1 MKTIRIIALAAT
13 SLAALFLLKGNFVG
27 PATAQDAAPTG
38 DAAAGKALWANDLR
52 CKDCHG
58 GVAEGAFGP
67 DLAGRGLNFAQV
79 KQAVRK
85 PWGIMPRFIDE
96 QVSDQELANLTAFF
110 ASMPKVAAPGPW
122 KTEVPANAP
131 AGQRIL
137 ISIGCG
143 QCHGP
148 ELIGPRDDMGAVN
161 ADVNWL
167 KDLVYNHTTAIRTH
181 QQTIGTGNGP
191 PRVHMGNFNPD
202 RVTENELSQ
211 VLDYIKNDIG
221 FRAALHGRLTKGQPG
236 EKGITYTLNVQNVGL
251 AGKGLAAED
260 LSVRLAIPNG
270 ATVIA
275 ATGPN
280 YKGVH
285 MDKKSNS
292 MVAEWTWDKANPRD
306 KQTYTI
312 TLSNAGTEKD
322 RLRGEIH
329 WMKPRIKDAPNGDQ
343 IGIPAAPL

>member
-1 MKTIRIIALAAT
+1 MKKLLIALAMLPLT
-13 SLAALFLLKGNFVG
+13 PGIAA
-27 PATAQDAAPTG
+27 AQNAPTG
-38 DAAAGKALWANDLR
+38 DAAAGKALWADELR

-96 QVSDQELANLTAFF
+96 QVSDQELANLAAYF

-131 AGQRIL
+131 AGQRVM

-148 ELIGPRDDMGAVN
+148 VLIGPRDDMGAVD
-161 ADVNWL
+161 ADINWI

-181 QQTIGTGNGP
+181 AQRLGTGNGP

-202 RVTENELSQ
+202 RVTEGQLAQ
-211 VLDYIKNDIG
+211 VLDWIKTDVG
-221 FRAALHGRLTKGQPG
+221 FRAAFRGRLTKGEPG
-236 EKGITYTLNVQNVGL
+236 EKGVTYKLNVQNLGL
-251 AGKGLAAED
+251 PGKGLAAEGVTVS
-260 LSVRLAIPNG
+260 LVLPTG
-270 ATVIA
+270 ATVVN
-275 ATGPN
+275 ATGPG
-280 YKGVH
+280 YKGAH
-285 MDKKSNS
+285 MDAKEKAQ
-292 MVAEWTWDKANPRD
+292 VAEWTWPKAGPQD
-306 KQTYTI
+306 KQAYTI
-312 TLSNAGTEKD
+312 TISKAGSGKD
-322 RLRGEIH
+322 NLRGLIH
-329 WMKPRIKDAPNGDQ
+329 WEKPMIKPGPTGDE
-343 IGIPAAPL
+343 IAIPAAPL